1 VLNTSGLSVIGPKA
15 FYIHQYHVL
24 VMKHKKAA
32 SLCMIRYGSH
42 LPVMVARS
50 IPCRHISSMWKLS
63 GLRYEF
69 PDLLVEDAAGLL
81 PNKAIEKPLK
91 PIIWSGQVNEGE
103 RHLNQHLFLLEM

>member
-1 VLNTSGLSVIGPKA
+1 LNPQILVVCRKKIGDIPEERRHRLLDLLEPK
-15 FYIHQYHVL
+15 
-24 VMKHKKAA
+24 
-32 SLCMIRYGSH
+32 
-42 LPVMVARS
+42 
-50 IPCRHISSMWKLS
+50 HISSMWKLS
-63 GLRYEF
+63 GLRYDF